1 MMCCPY
7 DPSHRFQ
14 KSKLH
19 KHLSKCQAAKRNKTE
34 RPLFSCKKDMGIK
47 FFKEEALEHIA
58 QCEYCRNLKKKEY
71 FEESSILINKSGFSE
86 GLDKTESEI
95 GIKEFIIP
103 KEPNSSSSSFFGKNN
118 SMEKEISGNSQ
129 EQDLDSIINESQ
141 SSINKTQMY

>member
-19 KHLSKCQAAKRNKTE
+19 KHLSKCLAAKKNKAE
-34 RPLFSCKKDMGIK
+34 RPLLSCKKDMGIK
-47 FFKEEALEHIA
+47 FFKEEALEHFA
-58 QCEYCRNLKKKEY
+58 QCEYCGGLKKKGY
-71 FEESSILINKSGFSE
+71 FENSSILINKSGFSE

-95 GIKEFIIP
+95 GINNFIIT
-103 KEPNSSSSSFFGKNN
+103 KEINSSSSSIFGKNN

-129 EQDLDSIINESQ
+129 EQASDSIVNESQ
-141 SSINKTQMY
+141 SSINKTQLY